1 MHLPRHDGMRTSHSQ
16 QGSLPGMAQQA
27 WQTWGPAGHCPVHP
41 FWVCMTQYSSRL
53 FGSSAS
59 TSFRRR
65 MRPHALGCLQEWP
78 DNPELAAWVRRQR
91 ALHSQGQL
99 SAERHQIL
107 SALGFEFGEGAHI
120 TQEWESNFDQ
130 LVDWL
135 LWQVRAHSF

>member
-1 MHLPRHDGMRTSHSQ
+1 MK
-16 QGSLPGMAQQA
+16 
-27 WQTWGPAGHCPVHP
+27 PA
-41 FWVCMTQYSSRL
+41 
-53 FGSSAS
+53 
-59 TSFRRR
+59 
-65 MRPHALGCLQEWP
+65 ALVCLQEWP
-78 DNPELAAWVRRQR
+78 DSPELANWVRRQR

-135 LWQVRAHSF
+135 LWQVRAHSFAASTARHVLQPRKWHAQCQGTQHGCAS